1 MYCQLAFREQP
12 MTDAPPAGIA
22 RRDFMITSVGAA
34 AFAAGLA
41 GAGSAFAQTG
51 SAPAAT
57 FGPAKPGNILVE
69 RRGSVLLIGIDR
81 PEAQNRFDA
90 PMLIGLGKAYY
101 RLDHEDELRAAV
113 LYGVGRDFS
122 LGIDR
127 GAFAAAQAS
136 GQLPPR
142 DPDYINPVGLKP
154 PYRSKPVVVA
164 VHGGTKYLGHEL
176 FLASEIRVAANDTI
190 FSQGEVARGV
200 FPGGG
205 ATVRFA
211 REAGWGNA
219 MRYMLTGD
227 EWGAAEAYR
236 LGLVQ
241 ELTAPGKELERAL
254 DLANKIATAAPMG
267 VRATLASSR
276 QALATDEAA
285 ALAALQAEFGRLLQ
299 SQDAKEFQRALQEGR
314 APVYHGL

>member
-1 MYCQLAFREQP
+1 
-12 MTDAPPAGIA
+12 MTDASQKTSAGIA
-22 RRDFMITSVGAA
+22 RRHFMIAGAGAA
-34 AFAAGLA
+34 ALTVNLA
-41 GAGSAFAQTG
+41 GAGDGLAQ
-51 SAPAAT
+51 APPPAT
-57 FGPAKPGNILVE
+57 HKSDNIVVE

-90 PMLIGLGKAYY
+90 PMLIGLGKAYH
-101 RLDHEDELRAAV
+101 RLDHEEDLRAAV

-127 GAFAAAQAS
+127 EAFAAAQAS
-136 GQLPPR
+136 GQLPPK
-142 DPDYINPVGLKP
+142 DPDYINPVGVRP
-154 PYRSKPVVVA
+154 PYRSKPVVIA
-164 VHGGTKYLGHEL
+164 VHGATKYLGHEL
-176 FLASEIRVAANDTI
+176 FLASDIRVAADDTV

-211 REAGWGNA
+211 REAGWANA

-227 EWGAAEAYR
+227 EWGVAEAYR

-241 ELTAPGKELERAL
+241 EVTTPGKELDRAF
-254 DLANKIATAAPMG
+254 DIANKIAAAAPLG

-276 QALATDEAA
+276 QALAADEATTLA
-285 ALAALQAEFGRLLQ
+285 ALAAEFGRLVQ

-314 APVYHGL
+314 APRYRGL

>member
-1 MYCQLAFREQP
+1 
-12 MTDAPPAGIA
+12 MTDGHRAVPAGIA
-22 RRDFMITSVGAA
+22 RRDFMI
-34 AFAAGLA
+34 A
-41 GAGSAFAQTG
+41 GAG
-51 SAPAAT
+51 AAT
-57 FGPAKPGNILVE
+57 LGIDLAGGATALAQARPASAAPSSPAKTGNILVE

-81 PEAQNRFDA
+81 SEAQNRFDA

-101 RLDHEDELRAAV
+101 RLDHEDELRVAV

-122 LGIDR
+122 LGVDR
-127 GAFAAAQAS
+127 GAFAAAQAA
-136 GQLPPR
+136 GQLPPK

-154 PYRSKPVVVA
+154 PYRSKPVVIA

-176 FLASEIRVAANDTI
+176 FLASDIRVAANDTV

-205 ATVRFA
+205 ATVRFP
-211 REAGWGNA
+211 REVGWGNA

-241 ELTAPGKELERAL
+241 EVTPQGKQLDRAI
-254 DLANKIATAAPMG
+254 DLASQIAAAAPLG

-276 QALATDEAA
+276 QALAADEATA
-285 ALAALQAEFGRLLQ
+285 FAALQPEFGRLLQ
-299 SQDAKEFQRALQEGR
+299 SEDAKEFQRALEEGR
-314 APVYHGL
+314 APVYRGL

>member
-1 MYCQLAFREQP
+1 MS
-12 MTDAPPAGIA
+12 DAHHPPPAGIV
-22 RRDFMITSVGAA
+22 RRDFMIAGTGAA
-34 AFAAGLA
+34 ALAAVPAAAGRALA
-41 GAGSAFAQTG
+41 QAA
-51 SAPAAT
+51 SAPGALPDPVNS
-57 FGPAKPGNILVE
+57 GRILVE

-81 PEAQNRFDA
+81 PQAHNRFDA

-101 RLDHEDELRAAV
+101 RLDHEDEVRVAV
-113 LYGVGRDFS
+113 LYGVGPDFS

-136 GQLPPR
+136 GQLPPK
-142 DPDYINPVGLKP
+142 DPDYINPLALRP
-154 PYRSKPVVVA
+154 PYRSKPVVIA
-164 VHGGTKYLGHEL
+164 VQGGTKYLGHEL
-176 FLASEIRVAANDTI
+176 FLASDIRVAANDTL

-219 MRYMLTGD
+219 MRYMLTGE
-227 EWGAAEAYR
+227 EWGAAEARR

-241 ELTAPGKELERAL
+241 EVTAPGKELDRAL
-254 DLANKIATAAPMG
+254 HLANKIAAAAPLG

-276 QALATDEAA
+276 R
-285 ALAALQAEFGRLLQ
+285 ALAADEVTALAELQAEFGRLLQ

-314 APVYHGL
+314 APAYRGL

>member
-1 MYCQLAFREQP
+1 
-12 MTDAPPAGIA
+12 MTDGDRAAPADIA
-22 RRDFMITSVGAA
+22 RRDFMIASAGAA
-34 AFAAGLA
+34 ALAVDLA
-41 GAGSAFAQTG
+41 GGGTALAQAGQASA
-51 SAPAAT
+51 APSS
-57 FGPAKPGNILVE
+57 PAKTGNILVE

-101 RLDHEDELRAAV
+101 RLDHEDELRVAV
-113 LYGVGRDFS
+113 LYAVGRDFS
-122 LGIDR
+122 LGVDR
-127 GAFAAAQAS
+127 EAFAAAQAA
-136 GQLPPR
+136 GQLPPK

-154 PYRSKPVVVA
+154 PYRSKPVVIA

-176 FLASEIRVAANDTI
+176 FLASDIRVAANDTV

-205 ATVRFA
+205 ATVRFP
-211 REAGWGNA
+211 REVGWGNA
-219 MRYMLTGD
+219 MRYMLTGV

-241 ELTAPGKELERAL
+241 EVTPQGKQLDRAI
-254 DLANKIATAAPMG
+254 DLASQIAAVAPLG

-276 QALATDEAA
+276 QALAADEATA
-285 ALAALQAEFGRLLQ
+285 FAALQPEFGRLLQ
-299 SQDAKEFQRALQEGR
+299 SEDAKEFQRALEEGR
-314 APVYHGL
+314 APVYRGL

>member
-1 MYCQLAFREQP
+1 
-12 MTDAPPAGIA
+12 MTDAHRAPPAGIA
-22 RRDFMITSVGAA
+22 RRDFIITGAGA
-34 AFAAGLA
+34 TAFAAAIAGGATALA
-41 GAGSAFAQTG
+41 QAGS
-51 SAPAAT
+51 PAAV
-57 FGPAKPGNILVE
+57 GRAKPGNILVE
-69 RRGSVLLIGIDR
+69 RRGGVLLIGIDR

-90 PMLIGLGKAYY
+90 PMLIGLGKAYH

-127 GAFAAAQAS
+127 EAFAAAQAS
-136 GQLPPR
+136 GQLPPK

-154 PYRSKPVVVA
+154 PYRSKPVVIA

-176 FLASEIRVAANDTI
+176 FLASDIRVAADDTV

-227 EWGAAEAYR
+227 EWGTAEAYR
-236 LGLVQ
+236 WGLLQ
-241 ELTAPGKELERAL
+241 EVTAPGKELDRAL
-254 DLANKIATAAPMG
+254 DLANKIAAAAPLG

-276 QALATDEAA
+276 QALAVDEAT
-285 ALAALQAEFGRLLQ
+285 ALTALQAEFGRLLQ
-299 SQDAKEFQRALQEGR
+299 SQDAKEFQRAVQEGR
-314 APVYHGL
+314 APVYRGL

>member
-1 MYCQLAFREQP
+1 
-12 MTDAPPAGIA
+12 MTDGDRAAPADIA
-22 RRDFMITSVGAA
+22 RRDFMIASAGAA
-34 AFAAGLA
+34 ALAVDLA
-41 GAGSAFAQTG
+41 GGGTALAQAGQASA
-51 SAPAAT
+51 APSS
-57 FGPAKPGNILVE
+57 PAKTGNILVE

-101 RLDHEDELRAAV
+101 RLDHEDELRVAV

-122 LGIDR
+122 LGVDR
-127 GAFAAAQAS
+127 GAFAAAQAA
-136 GQLPPR
+136 GQLPPK

-154 PYRSKPVVVA
+154 PYRSKPVVIA

-176 FLASEIRVAANDTI
+176 FLASDIRVAANDTV

-205 ATVRFA
+205 ATVRFP
-211 REAGWGNA
+211 REVGWGNA
-219 MRYMLTGD
+219 MRYMLTGV

-241 ELTAPGKELERAL
+241 EVTPQGKQLDRAI
-254 DLANKIATAAPMG
+254 DLASQIAAAAPLG

-276 QALATDEAA
+276 QALAADEATA
-285 ALAALQAEFGRLLQ
+285 FAALQPEFGRLLQ
-299 SQDAKEFQRALQEGR
+299 SEDAKEFQRALEEGR
-314 APVYHGL
+314 APVYRGL

>member
-1 MYCQLAFREQP
+1 MSDGHRA
-12 MTDAPPAGIA
+12 APAGIA
-22 RRDFMITSVGAA
+22 RRDFMIAGAGAA
-34 AFAAGLA
+34 ALAVDLA
-41 GAGSAFAQTG
+41 GGGTAIAQTG
-51 SAPAAT
+51 PAPAAPSS
-57 FGPAKPGNILVE
+57 PAKSGNIRVE

-113 LYGVGRDFS
+113 LYGVGRDFC
-122 LGIDR
+122 LGVDR
-127 GAFAAAQAS
+127 GAFAAAQAA
-136 GQLPPR
+136 GQLPPK

-154 PYRSKPVVVA
+154 PYRSKPVVIA

-176 FLASEIRVAANDTI
+176 FLASDIRVAANDTV

-205 ATVRFA
+205 ATVRFP
-211 REAGWGNA
+211 REVGWGNA

-241 ELTAPGKELERAL
+241 EVTPQGKQLDRAI
-254 DLANKIATAAPMG
+254 DLASQIAAAAPLG

-276 QALATDEAA
+276 QALAADEATA
-285 ALAALQAEFGRLLQ
+285 FAALQPEFGRLLQ
-299 SQDAKEFQRALQEGR
+299 SEDAKEFQRALEEGR
-314 APVYHGL
+314 VPVYRGL

>member
-1 MYCQLAFREQP
+1 MRDGHRA
-12 MTDAPPAGIA
+12 APAGIA
-22 RRDFMITSVGAA
+22 RRDFMIAGAGAA
-34 AFAAGLA
+34 ALAVDLA
-41 GAGSAFAQTG
+41 GGGTAIAQTG
-51 SAPAAT
+51 PAPAAPSS
-57 FGPAKPGNILVE
+57 PAKSGNIRVE

-113 LYGVGRDFS
+113 LYGVGRDFC
-122 LGIDR
+122 LGVDR
-127 GAFAAAQAS
+127 GAFAAAQAA
-136 GQLPPR
+136 GQLPPK
-142 DPDYINPVGLKP
+142 DPDYTNPVGLKP
-154 PYRSKPVVVA
+154 PYRSKPVVIA

-176 FLASEIRVAANDTI
+176 FLASDIRVAANDTV

-205 ATVRFA
+205 ATVRFP
-211 REAGWGNA
+211 REVGWGNA

-241 ELTAPGKELERAL
+241 EVTPQGKQLDRAI
-254 DLANKIATAAPMG
+254 DLASQIAAAAPLG

-276 QALATDEAA
+276 QALAADEATA
-285 ALAALQAEFGRLLQ
+285 FAALQPEFGRLLQ
-299 SQDAKEFQRALQEGR
+299 SEDAKEFQRALEEGR
-314 APVYHGL
+314 VPVYRGL

>member
-1 MYCQLAFREQP
+1 
-12 MTDAPPAGIA
+12 MTDADSPPPAGIA
-22 RRDFMITSVGAA
+22 RRDFMIAGGGAA
-34 AFAAGLA
+34 ALAAGLA
-41 GAGSAFAQTG
+41 GAGNALAQAG
-51 SAPAAT
+51 SAPPASL
-57 FGPAKPGNILVE
+57 GSAKPGNILVE
-69 RRGSVLLIGIDR
+69 QRGSVLLIGINR

-90 PMLIGLGKAYY
+90 PMLLGLGKAYH
-101 RLDHEDELRAAV
+101 RLDHEEELRAAV

-127 GAFAAAQAS
+127 VAFVAAQAS

-142 DPDYINPVGLKP
+142 DPEYINPVGLRP
-154 PYRSKPVVVA
+154 PYRSKPVVIA

-176 FLASEIRVAANDTI
+176 FLASDIRVAANDTV
-190 FSQGEVARGV
+190 FSQGEVTRGV

-236 LGLVQ
+236 LGLLQ
-241 ELTAPGKELERAL
+241 EITAPGKELERAL
-254 DLANKIATAAPMG
+254 DLANRIAAAAPLA

-276 QALATDEAA
+276 QALAGDEVT
-285 ALAALQAEFGRLLQ
+285 ALAALQTEFARLLQ

-314 APVYHGL
+314 APVYRGL

>member
-1 MYCQLAFREQP
+1 MIGG
-12 MTDAPPAGIA
+12 AGA
-22 RRDFMITSVGAA
+22 T
-34 AFAAGLA
+34 AFAAALA
-41 GAGSAFAQTG
+41 GAATALAQAGS
-51 SAPAAT
+51 PAAV
-57 FGPAKPGNILVE
+57 GRAKSGNILME
-69 RRGSVLLIGIDR
+69 RRGGVLLIGIDR
-81 PEAQNRFDA
+81 PETQNRFDA
-90 PMLIGLGKAYY
+90 PMLIGLGKAYH

-127 GAFAAAQAS
+127 EAFAAAQAS
-136 GQLPPR
+136 GQLPPK

-154 PYRSKPVVVA
+154 PYRSKPVIIA

-176 FLASEIRVAANDTI
+176 FLASDIRVAADDTV
-190 FSQGEVARGV
+190 FSQSEVARGV

-241 ELTAPGKELERAL
+241 EVTAPGKELDRAL
-254 DLANKIATAAPMG
+254 DLANKIAAAAPLG

-276 QALATDEAA
+276 QALAADEAI
-285 ALAALQAEFGRLLQ
+285 ALTALQAEFGRLLQ
-299 SQDAKEFQRALQEGR
+299 SQDAKEFQRAVLEGR
-314 APVYHGL
+314 APLYRGL

>member
-1 MYCQLAFREQP
+1 MPLKWHDSHAV
-12 MTDAPPAGIA
+12 
-22 RRDFMITSVGAA
+22 RRRST
-34 AFAAGLA
+34 
-41 GAGSAFAQTG
+41 
-51 SAPAAT
+51 
-57 FGPAKPGNILVE
+57 
-69 RRGSVLLIGIDR
+69 
-81 PEAQNRFDA
+81 
-90 PMLIGLGKAYY
+90 
-101 RLDHEDELRAAV
+101 AV
-113 LYGVGRDFS
+113 SR
-122 LGIDR
+122 
-127 GAFAAAQAS
+127 
-136 GQLPPR
+136 
-142 DPDYINPVGLKP
+142 INPVGLKP

-176 FLASEIRVAANDTI
+176 FLASEIRIAANDTI

-227 EWGAAEAYR
+227 EWGAAEGYR

-241 ELTAPGKELERAL
+241 ELTAPGRELERAL
-254 DLANKIATAAPMG
+254 DLANKIAAAAPLG

-276 QALATDEAA
+276 QALAADEAT

-299 SQDAKEFQRALQEGR
+299 SQDANEFRRAQQEGR
-314 APVYHGL
+314 APVYRGL